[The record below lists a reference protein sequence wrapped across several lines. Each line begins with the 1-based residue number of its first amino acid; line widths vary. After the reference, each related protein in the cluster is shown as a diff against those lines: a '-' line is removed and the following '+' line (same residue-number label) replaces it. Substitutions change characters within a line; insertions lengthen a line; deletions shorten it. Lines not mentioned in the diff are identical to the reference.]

1 MARLEREQVLSGL
14 KLQLA
19 NGKRLRLG
27 DLQGAARAVLV
38 AGTQEQV
45 AAAVAA
51 AEPYKEELKRR
62 GIMVVPVPVYGEGG
76 AGGSRGREGGGL

>member
-1 MARLEREQVLSGL
+1 
-14 KLQLA
+14 
-19 NGKRLRLG
+19 
-27 DLQGAARAVLV
+27 LQGAVRAVVV

-62 GIMVVPVPVYGEGG
+62 GIMVVPVPVYGEGA
-76 AGGSRGREGGGL
+76 AGNYGGEGGAISAL